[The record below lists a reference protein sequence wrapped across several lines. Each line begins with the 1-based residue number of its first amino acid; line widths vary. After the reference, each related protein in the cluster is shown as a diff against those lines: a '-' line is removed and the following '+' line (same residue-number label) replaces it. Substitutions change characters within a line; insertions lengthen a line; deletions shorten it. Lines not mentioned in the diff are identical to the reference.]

1 MRRPAPITI
10 LAQTK
15 EDAVTDLEHDRYPIG
30 RFQRCAVP
38 LDRQQRTR
46 LIDDVERAPSAIRSL
61 VEPLTEAQLETRYRV
76 DGWTIRQVVHHV
88 PDSHMNSY
96 VRMKLAVTE
105 STPPKINAYD
115 EAQWAELADVALPV
129 SVSLDLLTALHKRWV
144 HFLRSL
150 SDQDFSRAYV
160 HPELGA
166 FPLYDALA
174 LYAWHGR
181 HHAAHIANALR
192 RVS

>member
-1 MRRPAPITI
+1 
-10 LAQTK
+10 
-15 EDAVTDLEHDRYPIG
+15 
-30 RFQRCAVP
+30 

-46 LIDDVERAPSAIRSL
+46 FIDDLERAPSEIRSL
-61 VEPLTEAQLETRYRV
+61 VEPLTEAQLATRYRE

-88 PDSHMNSY
+88 PDSHMNAY

-105 STPPKINAYD
+105 SSPPSVNAYD
-115 EAQWAELADVALPV
+115 EARWAELADATLPV
-129 SVSLDLLTALHKRWV
+129 SVSLDLLTALHTRWV
-144 HFLRSL
+144 RFLRSL
-150 SDQDFSRAYV
+150 SDEDFGRSYL

-166 FPLYDALA
+166 FALYDALA

-192 RVS
+192 TPH

>member
-1 MRRPAPITI
+1 
-10 LAQTK
+10 
-15 EDAVTDLEHDRYPIG
+15 VTALEHDRYPIG
-30 RFQRCAVP
+30 RFQRCAGP
-38 LDRQQRTR
+38 LDGRQRTR
-46 LIDDVERAPSAIRSL
+46 LIDDIERAPSEIRLL

-105 STPPKINAYD
+105 SHPPRINAYD
-115 EAQWAELADVALPV
+115 EARWAELADAALPV

-144 HFLRSL
+144 RFLRSL
-150 SDQDFSRAYV
+150 SDEDFSRSYL
-160 HPELGA
+160 HPDLGA

-181 HHAAHIANALR
+181 HHAAHIANALGR
-192 RVS
+192 PC

>member
-1 MRRPAPITI
+1 M
-10 LAQTK
+10 
-15 EDAVTDLEHDRYPIG
+15 DLEHDRYPIG
-30 RFQRCAVP
+30 RFQRCAGP
-38 LDRQQRTR
+38 LDPAQRRR
-46 LIDDVERAPSAIRSL
+46 LIDDIERAPAEIRAL
-61 VEPLTEAQLETRYRV
+61 VEPLGDAQLETRYRV

-105 STPPKINAYD
+105 ANPPRINAYD
-115 EAQWAELADVALPV
+115 EAQWAELPDARALPV
-129 SVSLDLLTALHKRWV
+129 SISLDLLTALHKRWV
-144 HFLRSL
+144 HFLRQL
-150 SDQDFSRAYV
+150 SDADFSRTYL

-181 HHAAHIANALR
+181 HHAAHIANALER
-192 RVS
+192 RS

>member
-1 MRRPAPITI
+1 MSG
-10 LAQTK
+10 
-15 EDAVTDLEHDRYPIG
+15 LEHDRYPIG
-30 RFQRCAVP
+30 RFQRCARP
-38 LDRQQRTR
+38 LDRAERSP
-46 LIDDVERAPSAIRSL
+46 LIDDIERAPSEIRAL
-61 VEPLTEAQLETRYRV
+61 VEHLTDAQLERRYRV

-105 STPPKINAYD
+105 SRPPTINAYD
-115 EAQWAELADVALPV
+115 EGQWAELPDARALPV

-144 HFLRSL
+144 HFLRQL
-150 SDQDFSRAYV
+150 EDDDFSRSYI

-181 HHAAHIANALR
+181 HHAAHIARAMTGK
-192 RVS
+192 

>member
-1 MRRPAPITI
+1 
-10 LAQTK
+10 
-15 EDAVTDLEHDRYPIG
+15 VTDPERARYPIG
-30 RFQRCAVP
+30 RFQRCPGP
-38 LDRQQRTR
+38 LDRPQRAR
-46 LIDDVERAPSAIRSL
+46 LIDEIARTPSEIRSL

-105 STPPKINAYD
+105 STPPRINAYD
-115 EAQWAELADVALPV
+115 EARWAELADATLPV
-129 SVSLDLLTALHKRWV
+129 SVSLDLLTALHIRWV
-144 HFLRSL
+144 RFLRSL
-150 SDQDFSRAYV
+150 SDEDFSRSYL
-160 HPELGA
+160 HPDLGA

-174 LYAWHGR
+174 LYAWHGQ
-181 HHAAHIANALR
+181 HHAAHIANALE